1 MTLTNQRL
9 IEEIKGI
16 RRVVINICHGGF
28 SLSDQAIEK
37 YRELTGITD
46 EKFWDRDVSR
56 DDPYLIQIINEMG
69 EKANGSYAELK
80 IVEIPAD
87 VDWIVEEYD
96 GREWIAE
103 RHRTWD

>member
-1 MTLTNQRL
+1 MDNQKL

-16 RRVVINICHGGF
+16 RRVVINKCHGGF
-28 SLSDQAIEK
+28 GLSDEAVTRYK
-37 YRELTGITD
+37 ELTNITD
-46 EKFWDRDVSR
+46 KDFWDRDIPR
-56 DDPYLIQIINEMG
+56 DDPYLIQIIKELG
-69 EKANGSYAELK
+69 DKANGSYAELK
-80 IVEIPAD
+80 IVEIPED

>member
-1 MTLTNQRL
+1 MNNQQL

-16 RRVVINICHGGF
+16 RRVAINICHGGF
-28 SLSDQAIEK
+28 GLSDRAVEK
-37 YRELTGITD
+37 YLELTGGSNKD
-46 EKFWDRDVSR
+46 FWDRDIQR
-56 DDPYLIQIINEMG
+56 DDPYLIQVIKELG
-69 EKANGSYAELK
+69 DKANGSYAELK